1 MSPPS
6 PFHSE
11 QAPAETG
18 DERAGRTIQSRLDIN
33 RLTAPVRMVS
43 FWSAVALPFLHVPL
57 LLQGLEGPSETTTFL
72 ALLGLNLVALL
83 VGHSY
88 NVD

>member
-11 QAPAETG
+11 QAPADTG
-18 DERAGRTIQSRLDIN
+18 DERAGRTIRKRLDLGT
-33 RLTAPVRMVS
+33 LTAPIRMVS

-57 LLQGLEGPSETTTFL
+57 LLQGLDGTSETTTFL
-72 ALLGLNLVALL
+72 ALLGLNLLALL